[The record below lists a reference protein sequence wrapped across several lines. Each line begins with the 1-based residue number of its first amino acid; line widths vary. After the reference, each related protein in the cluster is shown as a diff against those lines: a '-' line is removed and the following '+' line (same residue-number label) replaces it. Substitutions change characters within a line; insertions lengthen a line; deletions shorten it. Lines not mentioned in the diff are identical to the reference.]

1 MVLLLRVSCE
11 FDSRWG
17 CLKKPRIR
25 EVFREFFFNRILL
38 PQILYKYRF
47 THFFI
52 KSDLY
57 V

>member
-25 EVFREFFFNRILL
+25 EVFFNRILL